1 MNDGKPVSSYPVLP
15 GTARI
20 LIVDDEPSICSAL
33 VQVLRRAG
41 FDPIIAPSAVEAD
54 ALLSDSI
61 ACMLL
66 DLRLPHMRGDVFYF
80 LAAARF
86 PALRSRT
93 IFMSGDI
100 SPDAERMINQTG
112 CPCLWK
118 PFPNA
123 VLVEAVHEILGSSA
137 EPATVAR

>member
-1 MNDGKPVSSYPVLP
+1 VPSYPVTP
-15 GTARI
+15 GSARI
-20 LIVDDEPSICSAL
+20 LIVEDEPSIARAL
-33 VQVLRRAG
+33 VKVLGRAG
-41 FDPIIAPSAVEAD
+41 FDPIVAPSTVEAD

-61 ACMLL
+61 ACLL
-66 DLRLPHMRGDVFYF
+66 VDLRLQHMRGDVFYF

-93 IFMSGDI
+93 LFMTGDI

-112 CPCLWK
+112 RPCLWK

-123 VLVEAVHEILGSSA
+123 VLVKAVREIVGSSA
-137 EPATVAR
+137 EPASVDR

>member
-1 MNDGKPVSSYPVLP
+1 VPNYPVVP
-15 GTARI
+15 GSARI
-20 LIVDDEPSICSAL
+20 LIVDDEPSICGAL

-41 FDPIIAPSAVEAD
+41 FDPIVAPSAIEAD
-54 ALLSDSI
+54 ALLSESI
-61 ACMLL
+61 AGMLV
-66 DLRLPHMRGDVFYF
+66 DLRMPHMRGDVFYF
-80 LAAARF
+80 LAVARF

-93 IFMSGDI
+93 IFMTGDI

-123 VLVEAVHEILGSSA
+123 VLVDAVRTMLGDPRPTAERSA
-137 EPATVAR
+137 QRVN